1 MNIHWNCLFPTY
13 VLSLFVFTRSS
24 YWPTR
29 KYNCHRIGDL
39 YPIGSWIWTVL
50 QKGISVLPLETHK
63 GFFWR
68 LFRWYTHKSRQ
79 QKSVITSN
87 RYVNYFF
94 FLSKV
99 TIHKSPQLQW
109 IFLLFFFKTVSANGI
124 LSKIPC
130 ILSDDNKL
138 ELKDPIFSKPIKSVL
153 RKQIRSQW
161 ICPGSVNLVN
171 LEVVF
176 YTQLSL
182 WWLQL

>member
-39 YPIGSWIWTVL
+39 YTIGSWIWTAL
-50 QKGISVLPLETHK
+50 QKGISALPLETDK

-87 RYVNYFF
+87 RYVNYLFFYQKLLFTNHLNCNEFF
-94 FLSKV
+94 F
-99 TIHKSPQLQW
+99 
-109 IFLLFFFKTVSANGI
+109 FFFKTVSANGI

-130 ILSDDNKL
+130 ILSDDNK
-138 ELKDPIFSKPIKSVL
+138 
-153 RKQIRSQW
+153 
-161 ICPGSVNLVN
+161 
-171 LEVVF
+171 
-176 YTQLSL
+176 
-182 WWLQL
+182 

>member
-1 MNIHWNCLFPTY
+1 MNF
-13 VLSLFVFTRSS
+13 SS
-24 YWPTR
+24 
-29 KYNCHRIGDL
+29 
-39 YPIGSWIWTVL
+39 
-50 QKGISVLPLETHK
+50 
-63 GFFWR
+63 
-68 LFRWYTHKSRQ
+68 
-79 QKSVITSN
+79 
-87 RYVNYFF
+87 
-94 FLSKV
+94 
-99 TIHKSPQLQW
+99 
-109 IFLLFFFKTVSANGI
+109 FFFKTVSANGI

-182 WWLQL
+182 W